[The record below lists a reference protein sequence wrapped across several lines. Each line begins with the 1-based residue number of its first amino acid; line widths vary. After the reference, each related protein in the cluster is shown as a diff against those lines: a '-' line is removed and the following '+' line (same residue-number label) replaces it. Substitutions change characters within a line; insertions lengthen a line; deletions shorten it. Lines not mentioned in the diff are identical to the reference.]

1 MKKIDL
7 TLTEAYVNSHIT
19 TFHQSRIRLL
29 GELTLQK
36 LLQKN
41 PYLFRAKNL
50 LTAQE
55 LVLSLLDAFLS
66 SSEEK
71 LFGDFLEG
79 LAIHVASQTVDGRK
93 SASPGID
100 LEFEREGTIHL
111 VSIKSGANWGNS
123 SQYTALKG
131 YFQKAVT
138 RLKQSQVTIHV
149 QPVLGICYGKTR
161 TSHLNGYLKVVG
173 QSFWYLLSNDSELYK
188 KIIEPIGYNANLH
201 NQAFEYEKAAVVNR
215 VCHEFI
221 EDFCFSSG
229 KIDWNKLVEHNSK
242 NMAK

>member
-7 TLTEAYVNSHIT
+7 HLTETYVNNHIT

-29 GELTLQK
+29 SELSLRK

-71 LFGDFLEG
+71 QFGDFLEG

-100 LEFEREGTIHL
+100 LEFENEGVIHL
-111 VSIKSGANWGNS
+111 VSIKSGVNWGNS
-123 SQYTALKG
+123 SQNTALKG

-138 RLKQSQVTIHV
+138 RLKQSQVAVHV
-149 QPVLGICYGKTR
+149 QPVLGICYGKTK
-161 TSHLNGYLKVVG
+161 TSYLHGYMKVVG
-173 QSFWYLLSNDSELYK
+173 QSFWHLISNDVDLYK
-188 KIIEPIGYNANLH
+188 KIIEPIGYNSNVH
-201 NQAFEYEKAAVVNR
+201 NQSFEMEKAAVVNR

-229 KIDWNKLVEHNSK
+229 KINWDKLVEFNSK
-242 NMAK
+242 NMNN